1 MVMRSW
7 VGCPGAAMYLRVI
20 AKGAEG
26 VSRADRSHDA
36 PRGVFDR
43 GRWSSSEMPNPSRE
57 SEFFAVVVVNCQLLV
72 SVPTRRTRRVGV
84 PSPSLSP
91 GDGLSS
97 PGVDAL
103 THA

>member
-20 AKGAEG
+20 AKAAEG
-26 VSRADRSHDA
+26 DSRADRSHDA

-43 GRWSSSEMPNPSRE
+43 GRWSSSEMPNPSRK
-57 SEFFAVVVVNCQLLV
+57 SEFFCGRRQLLV
-72 SVPTRRTRRVGV
+72 TVPTRRTRRVGV
-84 PSPSLSP
+84 PFPSRSLSP